1 MRPIVFLMLSTFRWG
16 KDDLFLFL
24 KVMLTL
30 SLILLACYSTYPEPY
45 IYLGAKTL
53 VSKIYFWVN

>member
-1 MRPIVFLMLSTFRWG
+1 MRLIVFLMLSIFGWV

-30 SLILLACYSTYPEPY
+30 SLIPLACCPNYPKPY
-45 IYLGAKTL
+45 IYLSAKT
-53 VSKIYFWVN
+53 